1 MKVWYRHS
9 GESEIEEIPPS
20 YDCTFRTVED
30 VEEITSVVGDHY
42 ITHMYITEG
51 GMTSSLAAICKR
63 LTHLKLE
70 AISNSSQLQK

>member
-9 GESEIEEIPPS
+9 GESEIEEIPLFLYP
-20 YDCTFRTVED
+20 FRTVED

-42 ITHMYITEG
+42 ITHMCIREG